1 MFAATRPDRLLGLVL
16 ADASVTEVPG
26 AGHASNLVDPEFL
39 TDALAEFL
47 EPIEV

>member
-1 MFAATRPDRLLGLVL
+1 LGLVL

-26 AGHASNLVDPEFL
+26 PGHASNLVDPEFL